1 MKEGASG
8 NIARRGLLLVLSSP
22 SGAGKTTLSR
32 RMLELEGAGL
42 EVSVSATTRA
52 ARPGEVDGID
62 YRFVDAD
69 RFERMR
75 EAGELLEWAEVF
87 GNFYGTPRDRVEAA
101 LAAGQDMLF
110 DVDWQG
116 ARALARVLPDDVVR
130 VFVLPPSANALENRL
145 MARNQDSAEV
155 VAKRMAQ
162 ASSEISHWDE
172 YDYVIVNDDVER
184 SLSQLQS
191 VLAAERLKR
200 VRRSG
205 LAQFV
210 AELQRQLD

>member
-1 MKEGASG
+1 
-8 NIARRGLLLVLSSP
+8 
-22 SGAGKTTLSR
+22 
-32 RMLELEGAGL
+32 MLELEGAGL
-42 EVSVSATTRA
+42 KVSVSATTRT
-52 ARPGEVDGID
+52 ARPGEVDGTD
-62 YRFVDAD
+62 YRFVDAV
-69 RFERMR
+69 RFAQMR

-130 VFVLPPSANALENRL
+130 VFVLPPSADALEKRL
-145 MARNQDSAEV
+145 MAR
-155 VAKRMAQ
+155 
-162 ASSEISHWDE
+162 SSEVSHWDE
-172 YDYVIVNDDVER
+172 YDYVIVNENVEH
-184 SLSQLQS
+184 SLNQLKS
-191 VLAAERLKR
+191 VLEAERLKR

-205 LAQFV
+205 IAQFV